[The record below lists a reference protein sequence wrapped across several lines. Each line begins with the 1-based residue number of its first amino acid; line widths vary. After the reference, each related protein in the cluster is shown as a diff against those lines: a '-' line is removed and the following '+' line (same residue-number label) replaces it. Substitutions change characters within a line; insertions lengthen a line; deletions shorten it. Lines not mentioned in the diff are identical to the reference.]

1 VRIPTPLN
9 PASPTEP
16 LRVVLVDDHPVY
28 RDGLAVLLQESG
40 ISVVGS
46 VANGEAALAVVE
58 QVAPDVVVMDLNMP
72 GMSGL
77 EATRRLTERSPASR
91 VLVLSVSAQ
100 EEHVTEAVLA
110 GAAGYVV
117 KDGPIEEVVA
127 GIRAAAAGH
136 ALISPRIANGLLA
149 RVRESTR
156 RAPAVSVPLSSR
168 EHEVLGLL
176 AEGMANHEIA
186 ETLVISPSTVHNHI
200 SSILMKLQV
209 DNRVQAAVRA
219 VREGLV

>member
-1 VRIPTPLN
+1 M
-9 PASPTEP
+9 
-16 LRVVLVDDHPVY
+16 LVDDHPVY
-28 RDGLAVLLQESG
+28 REGLAALLQQSG
-40 ISVVGS
+40 IDVVAS

-58 QVAPDVVVMDLNMP
+58 RTAPDVVVMDLNMP

-100 EEHVTEAVLA
+100 EEDVTEAVVA
-110 GAAGYVV
+110 GASGYVV

-136 ALISPRIANGLLA
+136 ALISPQIATGLLQRIRA
-149 RVRESTR
+149 SAR
-156 RAPAVSVPLSSR
+156 RAPVAAVHLSSR
-168 EHEVLGLL
+168 EHEVLRLL
-176 AEGMANHEIA
+176 AEGKANSEIA
-186 ETLVISPSTVHNHI
+186 QTLVISPSTVHNHI

-209 DNRVQAAVRA
+209 GNRVQAAVRA